1 MTSMPVLGFHLGST
15 PAIDMPGPAA
25 PAPAVSSVFA
35 SAARTL
41 PTRDVLSADEVALWF
56 GVNRKTV
63 YNAAARGEIPHQR
76 LGDRL
81 LFSRAAL
88 VSWLA
93 REGGARRKDARN
105 ER

>member
-1 MTSMPVLGFHLGST
+1 MPVLGSHLEPT
-15 PAIDMPGPAA
+15 AAIDMPEPAV
-25 PAPAVSSVFA
+25 PAPSQPSATF
-35 SAARTL
+35 SAAIS
-41 PTRDVLSADEVALWF
+41 PMRDVLSADEVAVWF

-63 YNAAARGEIPHQR
+63 YNAAARGKIPHQR

-93 REGGARRKDARN
+93 REGGARRRDARD
-105 ER
+105 EH